1 MGLWVRQYVVTTRP
15 TNWKDC
21 SLKKPKT
28 NYGCL
33 VSWQTEQKFPN
44 TLSQMVNDT
53 DRKMF
58 KVLASILKLS
68 DWYFKTI
75 VGTPGSKV

>member
-1 MGLWVRQYVVTTRP
+1 MINLGIQILDLVKYE
-15 TNWKDC
+15 
-21 SLKKPKT
+21 KKNPK

-44 TLSQMVNDT
+44 TVSQMVNDT

>member
-1 MGLWVRQYVVTTRP
+1 MINLGIQILDLVKYE
-15 TNWKDC
+15 
-21 SLKKPKT
+21 KKNKT

>member
-1 MGLWVRQYVVTTRP
+1 MPNQGFDKSWYSNTGSGKIR
-15 TNWKDC
+15 
-21 SLKKPKT
+21 KKKNPK

-44 TLSQMVNDT
+44 TVSQMVNDT

>member
-1 MGLWVRQYVVTTRP
+1 MPNQGFDKSWYSNTGSGKIR
-15 TNWKDC
+15 
-21 SLKKPKT
+21 KKTKT